1 MPKFNQD
8 SMSPTV
14 EIKAYAGPMTLEQ
27 AQTFRKRWK
36 TPPRLIP
43 SGSPGGINLSC
54 SPQSISLS
62 SPQSSP
68 LSTQSLA
75 ELMSSTPKHKKKLF
89 DGSGDESEALGFE
102 SNNTNGN
109 DKNGNLKMLNILGEH
124 EEEEYKELFND
135 LLESRLEMEKENM
148 FNGYRDPR
156 PLMETPVRSK
166 HDSNSN
172 HLNLNYNKDMKLM
185 SSNDSLLC
193 NVRSGSSGALMTY
206 LDESGSTYD
215 SSNVFNS
222 PSFKEKHIRLT
233 DMNKGLEKIGRELAQ
248 ENKVGWKEYWDF
260 LERYVE
266 IRSEDGLTC
275 FENYLK
281 RKERTEKTKEHV
293 ASPNL
298 SPSRKELNDSF
309 GIGAICAGF
318 YSMDLNDEIT
328 DKSNR
333 ITKNCLTSP
342 STSISRL
349 SLISDFSQASQVNT
363 LMNSTL
369 TIPHVCIEQN
379 FRAFAK
385 RLASLLE
392 SETVQDQ
399 HSYEKMMLQ
408 EINRLNTSINNYK
421 HDPRFSV
428 VNFQKVHARYSFLL
442 VWYLKKNNIDV
453 KYLRNTKPLI
463 SKVYSLATQYATPN
477 SFAPHKE
484 ASKLHAVC
492 VSQFISEFIERE
504 DKIFNPENV
513 ETETA
518 CVDAWNGPD
527 IYECMCQFGPIPSSS
542 KTRREIRK
550 KLLSENSSRFTV
562 QDLWAPRKIQSFD
575 EDEDTFVSC
584 SSDSDSDSDE
594 YLTPLSTTP
603 VDSDDDMI
611 IFEESLENLEEEK
624 EFSLFIEG

>member
-1 MPKFNQD
+1 M
-8 SMSPTV
+8 

-27 AQTFRKRWK
+27 AQTFRRRWK

-54 SPQSISLS
+54 SPHSISLS

-68 LSTQSLA
+68 QSTQSLA

-89 DGSGDESEALGFE
+89 DGSGDDSEALDFE

-109 DKNGNLKMLNILGEH
+109 DKNGNLKIPNILGEH

-148 FNGYRDPR
+148 FHGYRDPR
-156 PLMETPVRSK
+156 PMMETPVRSK

-172 HLNLNYNKDMKLM
+172 HLNHNYNKDMKLM
-185 SSNDSLLC
+185 SGNDSLLG
-193 NVRSGSSGALMTY
+193 NLRSGSSGALMTY

-215 SSNVFNS
+215 SSNIFNS

-233 DMNKGLEKIGRELAQ
+233 DINKGLEKIGRELAQ

-281 RKERTEKTKEHV
+281 RKERAEKTKEPV
-293 ASPNL
+293 TSPNL
-298 SPSRKELNDSF
+298 SPSRKELNDSC

-318 YSMDLNDEIT
+318 YSMDLNDEIS

-333 ITKNCLTSP
+333 ITKNGLTSP

-349 SLISDFSQASQVNT
+349 SLLSDFSQASQVNS

-369 TIPHVCIEQN
+369 TIPYVCIEQN

-399 HSYEKMMLQ
+399 YSYEKMMLQ

-421 HDPRFSV
+421 RDPRFNV
-428 VNFQKVHARYSFLL
+428 INFQKVHARYSFLL

-484 ASKLHAVC
+484 ASKFHAVC

-527 IYECMCQFGPIPSSS
+527 IHECMCQFGPIPSSS
-542 KTRREIRK
+542 KHRREIRK
-550 KLLSENSSRFTV
+550 KLLSESSSRISV
-562 QDLWAPRKIQSFD
+562 QDLWTPRKIQSYD

-584 SSDSDSDSDE
+584 SSDSDSDSDG
-594 YLTPLSTTP
+594 YFTPLNTTP

-611 IFEESLENLEEEK
+611 TFEESLENLEEEK